1 MAKTLKVIKING
13 RIEIPVELTEETFED
28 LFLEWIQKSKFEFAG
43 CLEDSSKT

>member
-1 MAKTLKVIKING
+1 MAKKLKVIKING

-43 CLEDSSKT
+43 CIEDSSKM